1 MAHDDP
7 IQHAP
12 VKFGQAAVA
21 HSTEEPW
28 NTPPPNAQFS
38 IVALVHVA
46 SGKQHAPAPTQA
58 EGDEQPS
65 SSGAKTPPA
74 EAQAEV
80 LSN

>member
-1 MAHDDP
+1 MTQDDP

-12 VKFGQAAVA
+12 VNNGQAALA

-28 NTPPPNAQFS
+28 NTPPPKEQFS
-38 IVALVHVA
+38 SVALVHVA
-46 SGKQHAPAPTQA
+46 SGKQQAPAPMQA
-58 EGDEQPS
+58 EGAEQPS
-65 SSGAKTPPA
+65 RPGANKPPA